1 MSFSYNQ
8 IVDKVEE
15 LGLDPYYD
23 MDSLPEPDRDDIL
36 DHLFLACDAADNLD
50 AALFTFMDGSDAAR
64 MIVALAYGNLEEVG
78 KAQKVLQKT
87 LMDTAA
93 SYLRTAVR
101 KHYQV
106 EK

>member
-8 IVDKVEE
+8 IVSKVEE

-64 MIVALAYGNLEEVG
+64 MIVSLAKRPGACRSDAPGGNSLQVKRPDFDLSGTTGIAPVAL
-78 KAQKVLQKT
+78 
-87 LMDTAA
+87 
-93 SYLRTAVR
+93 
-101 KHYQV
+101 
-106 EK
+106 

>member
-8 IVDKVEE
+8 IVSKVEE

-23 MDSLPEPDRDDIL
+23 MDSLPESDRDDIL

-50 AALFTFMDGSDAAR
+50 AALFTFMDG
-64 MIVALAYGNLEEVG
+64 

-93 SYLRTAVR
+93 AYLRTAVR
-101 KHYQV
+101 KHYQL

>member
-8 IVDKVEE
+8 IVSKVEE

-23 MDSLPEPDRDDIL
+23 MDSLPESDRDHIL

-64 MIVALAYGNLEEVG
+64 MIVSLGLWQPRRSRQGAKSLAENLDG
-78 KAQKVLQKT
+78 HC
-87 LMDTAA
+87 
-93 SYLRTAVR
+93 R
-101 KHYQV
+101 
-106 EK
+106 

>member
-8 IVDKVEE
+8 IVSKVEE

-23 MDSLPEPDRDDIL
+23 MDSLAESDRDDIL

-50 AALFTFMDGSDAAR
+50 AALFTFMDGSDATR
-64 MIVALAYGNLEEVG
+64 MIVSLAYGNFEEIG
-78 KAQKVLQKT
+78 KAQKVLQRA

-93 SYLRTAVR
+93 NYLRTAVR
-101 KHYQV
+101 TYYQL

>member
-8 IVDKVEE
+8 IVAKVEE

-23 MDSLPEPDRDDIL
+23 MDSLPESDRDDIL

-64 MIVALAYGNLEEVG
+64 MIVSLAFGNLEEVG

-101 KHYQV
+101 KHYQL

>member
-8 IVDKVEE
+8 IVSKVEE

-36 DHLFLACDAADNLD
+36 DHLFLSCDAADNLD
-50 AALFTFMDGSDAAR
+50 AALFEYMDGGDAAR
-64 MIVALAYGNLEEVG
+64 IIVDLAYGNLEEIG
-78 KAQKVLQKT
+78 KAQKILQKA

-93 SYLRTAVR
+93 GYLRSAVR
-101 KHYQV
+101 SHYQL